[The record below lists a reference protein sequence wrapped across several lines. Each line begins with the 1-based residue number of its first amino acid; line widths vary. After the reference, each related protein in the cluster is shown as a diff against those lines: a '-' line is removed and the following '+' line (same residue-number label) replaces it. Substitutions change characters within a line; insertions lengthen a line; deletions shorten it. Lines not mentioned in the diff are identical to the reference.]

1 MASEHVLRIP
11 RTDSLGEYVLLN
23 TSSCGSSPLDL
34 KLLATEGTEPYVKTL
49 KHSRIPKYRAK
60 TNHLSDQQWEEVLH
74 STLLQ
79 ERPQTA
85 LTKPENQEDDEKP
98 EDASSQTIQLVAY
111 ISSSKL
117 TITFRNSISGIHQ
130 KLGELS
136 LPADPDTNINLFDWT
151 STAITR
157 AETAQA
163 EADDLQRQLTTQ
175 TATVKQLQ
183 QQLEELIQAKKD
195 HEDTLLQKFCL
206 LLNEKKAKIRDQ
218 QRILATAKPDPVTLK
233 EVQKARQL
241 HATAAGRDPEPS
253 RKGKRKA
260 SASAAAAASDEDNDD
275 DDEDDGFE
283 DRVAKVEDEGPDSEA
298 VTPEHSDLD
307 ATEDEEVEEEEEAAD
322 GEDLAPVSAKGKV
335 MEAAGTNGGPGAV
348 ENMELPPRRELP
360 FKKDDVREKSP
371 ADHTGMH
378 QDQDTAMADDDE
390 TYDDEL

>member
-60 TNHLSDQQWEEVLH
+60 TNHLSDQQWEEVLR

-79 ERPQTA
+79 ERPQKA
-85 LTKPENQEDDEKP
+85 LTKPENQDDDEKP

-151 STAITR
+151 STAIART
-157 AETAQA
+157 ETAQA

-175 TATVKQLQ
+175 TETAKQLH

-195 HEDTLLQKFCL
+195 HEDTLLQKFCI

-218 QRILATAKPDPVTLK
+218 QRILATAKPDPVMLK

-241 HATAAGRDPEPS
+241 HAAAAGRDPEPS

-260 SASAAAAASDEDNDD
+260 SASAAAAASDEDND
-275 DDEDDGFE
+275 DDGFE

-307 ATEDEEVEEEEEAAD
+307 ATEDEEEEEEAD

-335 MEAAGTNGGPGAV
+335 MEAAGTNGGVGAV
-348 ENMELPPRRELP
+348 EDMELPPRRELP
-360 FKKDDVREKSP
+360 FNKDDVREKTP
-371 ADHTGMH
+371 ADHTGKDH
-378 QDQDTAMADDDE
+378 QDTVMADDDE
-390 TYDDEL
+390 TDDDEL

>member
-11 RTDSLGEYVLLN
+11 RTDNPGEYVLLN

-60 TNHLSDQQWEEVLH
+60 TNHLSDQQWEEVLR

-79 ERPQTA
+79 ERPQAA
-85 LTKPENQEDDEKP
+85 LTKPENQDDDGKP
-98 EDASSQTIQLVAY
+98 KDAYSQTIQLAAY

-136 LPADPDTNINLFDWT
+136 LPADPDVNINLFDWT
-151 STAITR
+151 STAIAR

-163 EADDLQRQLTTQ
+163 EADDLQRRLTTQ
-175 TATVKQLQ
+175 TETVKQLH

-195 HEDTLLQKFCL
+195 HEDTLLQKFCI

-218 QRILATAKPDPVTLK
+218 QRILATAKPDPVMLK

-241 HATAAGRDPEPS
+241 HAAASGRDPEPS

-260 SASAAAAASDEDNDD
+260 SASAAAAASDED
-275 DDEDDGFE
+275 DEDDDGFE
-283 DRVAKVEDEGPDSEA
+283 DRGVKVEDEGPDSED

-307 ATEDEEVEEEEEAAD
+307 ATEDEEAD
-322 GEDLAPVSAKGKV
+322 GEDLVPVSAKGKV
-335 MEAAGTNGGPGAV
+335 MEAVGTNGGVGAV
-348 ENMELPPRRELP
+348 EDMELPPRRELP
-360 FKKDDVREKSP
+360 FNKEDVREKTP
-371 ADHTGMH
+371 ADHTGK
-378 QDQDTAMADDDE
+378 DQDTAMADDDE
-390 TYDDEL
+390 TDDDEL

>member
-1 MASEHVLRIP
+1 MASDHVLRIP
-11 RTDSLGEYVLLN
+11 RTDSPGEYVLLN

-60 TNHLSDQQWEEVLH
+60 TNHLSDQKWEEVLR

-79 ERPQTA
+79 ERPQKA
-85 LTKPENQEDDEKP
+85 LTTPENQDDDEKP
-98 EDASSQTIQLVAY
+98 EDASPQTIQLVAY

-136 LPADPDTNINLFDWT
+136 LAADPDTNINLFDWT
-151 STAITR
+151 STAIAR

-163 EADDLQRQLTTQ
+163 EADDLQRRLATQ
-175 TATVKQLQ
+175 TETMKQLH

-195 HEDTLLQKFCL
+195 HEDTLLQKFCI

-218 QRILATAKPDPVTLK
+218 QRILATAKPDPVMLK

-241 HATAAGRDPEPS
+241 HAAAAGRDPEPS

-260 SASAAAAASDEDNDD
+260 SGSAAAAAASDEDNDD
-275 DDEDDGFE
+275 DHDGFE
-283 DRVAKVEDEGPDSEA
+283 DRGVKVENEGPDSEA

-307 ATEDEEVEEEEEAAD
+307 ATEDEEEEAEAD
-322 GEDLAPVSAKGKV
+322 NKDLAPVPAKGKV
-335 MEAAGTNGGPGAV
+335 MEAAGINGGGEAV
-348 ENMELPPRRELP
+348 EDMELPPRRELP
-360 FKKDDVREKSP
+360 FNKDDLREKTP
-371 ADHTGMH
+371 ADHTGKDH
-378 QDQDTAMADDDE
+378 QDIAMADDDE
-390 TYDDEL
+390 TDDDEL

>member
-60 TNHLSDQQWEEVLH
+60 TNHLSDQQWEEVLR

-151 STAITR
+151 STATAR

-195 HEDTLLQKFCL
+195 HEDTLLQKFCI

-260 SASAAAAASDEDNDD
+260 SASAGAAASDED
-275 DDEDDGFE
+275 DDEDDDDGFE
-283 DRVAKVEDEGPDSEA
+283 DRAAKVEDEGPDSEA

-307 ATEDEEVEEEEEAAD
+307 ATEDEEVEEEEAD
-322 GEDLAPVSAKGKV
+322 GKDLAPVSAKGKAI
-335 MEAAGTNGGPGAV
+335 EAAGTNGGVGAV

-360 FKKDDVREKSP
+360 FQKDDVREKSP
-371 ADHTGMH
+371 ADHTGKH

-390 TYDDEL
+390 TDDDEL

>member
-1 MASEHVLRIP
+1 M
-11 RTDSLGEYVLLN
+11 
-23 TSSCGSSPLDL
+23 
-34 KLLATEGTEPYVKTL
+34 

-60 TNHLSDQQWEEVLH
+60 TNHLSDQQWEEVLR

-79 ERPQTA
+79 ERPQKA
-85 LTKPENQEDDEKP
+85 LTKPENQDDDEKP

-151 STAITR
+151 STAIART
-157 AETAQA
+157 ETAQA

-175 TATVKQLQ
+175 TETAKQLH

-195 HEDTLLQKFCL
+195 HEDTLLQKFCI

-218 QRILATAKPDPVTLK
+218 QRILATAKPDPVMLK

-241 HATAAGRDPEPS
+241 HAAAAGRDPEPS

-260 SASAAAAASDEDNDD
+260 SASAAAAASDEDND
-275 DDEDDGFE
+275 DDGFE

-307 ATEDEEVEEEEEAAD
+307 ATEDEEEEEEEAD

-335 MEAAGTNGGPGAV
+335 MEAAGTNGGVGAV
-348 ENMELPPRRELP
+348 EDMELPPRRELP
-360 FKKDDVREKSP
+360 FNKDDVREKTP
-371 ADHTGMH
+371 ADHTGKDH
-378 QDQDTAMADDDE
+378 QDTVMADDDE
-390 TYDDEL
+390 TDDDEL

>member
-1 MASEHVLRIP
+1 MASDHVLRIP
-11 RTDSLGEYVLLN
+11 RSDSPGEYVLLN

-60 TNHLSDQQWEEVLH
+60 TNHLSDQKWEEVLR

-79 ERPQTA
+79 ERLQTA
-85 LTKPENQEDDEKP
+85 LTTSENQDDDEKP

-136 LPADPDTNINLFDWT
+136 LAADPDTNINLFDWT
-151 STAITR
+151 STAIAR

-163 EADDLQRQLTTQ
+163 EADDLQRQLATQ
-175 TATVKQLQ
+175 TGTVKQLH

-195 HEDTLLQKFCL
+195 HEDTLLQKFCI

-218 QRILATAKPDPVTLK
+218 QRILATAKLDPVMLK

-241 HATAAGRDPEPS
+241 HTAAAGRDPEPS

-260 SASAAAAASDEDNDD
+260 SGSAAAAAASDEDNDD
-275 DDEDDGFE
+275 DDDGFE
-283 DRVAKVEDEGPDSEA
+283 DRGVKVEDEGPDSEA

-307 ATEDEEVEEEEEAAD
+307 ATEDEEEKEETD
-322 GEDLAPVSAKGKV
+322 GEDPAPVSAKGKV
-335 MEAAGTNGGPGAV
+335 MEAAGTNGGGEAV
-348 ENMELPPRRELP
+348 EGMELPPRRELP
-360 FKKDDVREKSP
+360 FNKDDVREKTP
-371 ADHTGMH
+371 ADHTGKHH
-378 QDQDTAMADDDE
+378 QDIVMADDDE
-390 TYDDEL
+390 TDDDEL